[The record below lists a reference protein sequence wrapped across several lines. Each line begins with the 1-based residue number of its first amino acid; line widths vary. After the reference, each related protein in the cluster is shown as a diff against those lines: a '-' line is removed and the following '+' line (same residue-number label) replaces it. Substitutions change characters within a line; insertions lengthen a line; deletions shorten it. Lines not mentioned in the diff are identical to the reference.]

1 MQKTKTLY
9 KVVKQV
15 ESSYDVVSQY
25 TAVDKKDGLKRVFEE
40 WKHNSVVK
48 AVMEGNTNFSGEY
61 QKIFGGYKIK
71 ELVMPNRLRGNNPE
85 VFRTI
90 EACLGESG
98 FDYVRPNIVNSSVGG
113 LGFAAFLSLLAS
125 RVNKEMSK
133 REFLGYSALLT
144 SLSGLGGVGVSA
156 LDANELQK
164 NLKKLEQ
171 NASYL
176 DRMYSFAYKGT

>member
-1 MQKTKTLY
+1 MHKTKTLY
-9 KVVKQV
+9 GVVKQV

-40 WKHNSVVK
+40 WKQNNVVK
-48 AVMEGNTNFSGEY
+48 AVMGGENTFGGEY

-71 ELVMPNRLRGNNPE
+71 ELIMPNRLRGNDPE
-85 VFRTI
+85 VFRTL

-98 FDYVRPNIVNSSVGG
+98 LGYVRPNIVNSSVGG

-125 RVNKEMSK
+125 KANKKMSR

-144 SLSGLGGVGVSA
+144 SLGGLIGVGVSA
-156 LDANELQK
+156 IDANELQK